1 MSKLIL
7 RNQTIIDIIVTTLI
21 AQVGPEALSPYIAR
35 PTEWP
40 DGSKSDILYAPS
52 IVSASLPPVLVE
64 IQFNINQNFIDRLL
78 IYSSNVKKEF
88 KIKPVV
94 LIFGVGKTCNY
105 ITSDFET
112 TQYSFVKQLTC
123 KYWAES
129 CFIIDR
135 GTIAED
141 NVCNQTNLQF
151 QKVINVVKAMPDSLL
166 KKRALA
172 YADDRFLY
180 TSTCKRKYFKKD
192 SPCVSPM
199 SVPPELPEAIFQLIN
214 ETETNNSTDDILP
227 EADVPKTDM
236 DYALQFRQSLERML

>member
-1 MSKLIL
+1 MEHKDDTTV
-7 RNQTIIDIIVTTLI
+7 QTLYKI
-21 AQVGPEALSPYIAR
+21 AKKQMEKEIAEK
-35 PTEWP
+35 T
-40 DGSKSDILYAPS
+40 
-52 IVSASLPPVLVE
+52 
-64 IQFNINQNFIDRLL
+64 
-78 IYSSNVKKEF
+78 
-88 KIKPVV
+88 VV
-94 LIFGVGKTCNY
+94 LALL
-105 ITSDFET
+105 D
-112 TQYSFVKQLTC
+112 
-123 KYWAES
+123 
-129 CFIIDR
+129 
-135 GTIAED
+135 
-141 NVCNQTNLQF
+141 VCNQTNLQF